1 MASKFQRLSQKDV
14 GTSLSQINVTPL
26 VDVMLVLLIIFMV
39 TAPMLKTGIGVNLP
53 QAETQSI
60 PAEDGLTLTIT
71 SDLFIHMEDSAISLF
86 LLEETLKNYFFD
98 RDKKIVFLRG
108 DKDLPYGY
116 VMEIMDII
124 KKAGVEMIGLISEP
138 KDQEERRRD
147 NR

>member
-14 GTSLSQINVTPL
+14 GTSLSEINVTPL

-53 QAETQSI
+53 QAETSSV

-71 SDLFIHMEDSAISLF
+71 SDLFIHMEESAINLF
-86 LLEETLKNYFFD
+86 LLEESLKNYFFD

-108 DKDLPYGY
+108 DKDLPFGF
-116 VMEIMDII
+116 VITVMDII
-124 KKAGVEMIGLISEP
+124 KKAGVETIGLIADP
-138 KDQEERRRD
+138 KEMEEIPGKK
-147 NR
+147 

>member
-14 GTSLSQINVTPL
+14 GTSLSEINVTPL

>member
-14 GTSLSQINVTPL
+14 GTSLSEINVTPL

-86 LLEETLKNYFFD
+86 LLEESLKNYFFD

>member
-1 MASKFQRLSQKDV
+1 MASKFQRLSKKDV
-14 GTSLSQINVTPL
+14 GTSLSEINVTPL

-124 KKAGVEMIGLISEP
+124 KKAGVETVGLISEP
-138 KDQEERRRD
+138 KKEEDRRRD

>member
-1 MASKFQRLSQKDV
+1 MAFKFQRLSKKDV
-14 GTSLSQINVTPL
+14 GTSLSEINVTPL

-53 QAETQSI
+53 QAETSSA
-60 PAEDGLTLTIT
+60 PAEEGLTLTIT
-71 SDLFIHMEDSAISLF
+71 KDLFIHMEDQPINLF
-86 LLEETLKNYFFD
+86 LLEETLKDYFFD
-98 RDKKIVFLRG
+98 RDKKVVYLRG

-116 VMEIMDII
+116 VMEIMDIV

-138 KDQEERRRD
+138 KEPEERRRD

>member
-1 MASKFQRLSQKDV
+1 MAFKFQRLSKKDV
-14 GTSLSQINVTPL
+14 GTSLSEINVTPL

-53 QAETQSI
+53 QAETSTA
-60 PAEDGLTLTIT
+60 PAEEGLTLTIT
-71 SDLFIHMEDSAISLF
+71 KDLFIHIEDQPINLF
-86 LLEETLKNYFFD
+86 LLEETLKDYFFD
-98 RDKKIVFLRG
+98 RDKKVVFLRG

-116 VMEIMDII
+116 VMEIMDIV

-138 KDQEERRRD
+138 KEPEERRRD